1 MTTGL
6 ILFAHGARDP
16 RWAAPFEAVL
26 QRVRQLQPT
35 LQLRLAFLELM
46 EPSLPA
52 AAQDLVDAG
61 CQRISVQP
69 LFLGT
74 GGHLRRDLP
83 LLMDDIRIRH
93 PQVLWTLQIAIGEQP
108 AVMEAMAQVCADSAR
123 HAP

>member
-26 QRVRQLQPT
+26 QRVQQLQPS
-35 LQLRLAFLELM
+35 LQARLAYLELM

-52 AAQDLVDAG
+52 AAQALVEAG
-61 CQRISVQP
+61 CRHISIQP

-83 LLMDDIRIRH
+83 LLMDDIQQRH
-93 PQVLWTLQIAIGEQP
+93 PDIRWSLQPAIGEQP
-108 AVMEAMAQVCADSAR
+108 AVMEAMAQVCADSAS
-123 HAP
+123 HAL